1 MGRPSFSWQLTKWK
15 HHSWNTK
22 DPNIRPWDIKHRAQ
36 KMPTLTDH
44 RTSLRVPFFSLGTG
58 KNMLTM
64 ANEMAVGRN
73 SWLYG
78 FLFGLTIWVCICAQ
92 VWICICGIVWWIVNV
107 RVNGTKSV
115 LSLTDE
121 LWTGCGL
128 GHHTTCYCFGW
139 HFAQQN
145 SILGGQ
151 TISNVFKI
159 LLDVNCGAKF

>member
-1 MGRPSFSWQLTKWK
+1 MKTSLLKYKRSKYKT
-15 HHSWNTK
+15 
-22 DPNIRPWDIKHRAQ
+22 RDIKHRAQ
-36 KMPTLTDH
+36 KIQLWQTIEHPWESH
-44 RTSLRVPFFSLGTG
+44 FFRWAQARTCS
-58 KNMLTM
+58 TM
-64 ANEMAVGRN
+64 ANEMEVGRN
-73 SWLYG
+73 SWTHG
-78 FLFGLTIWVCICAQ
+78 FVFGLTIWVCICAQ

-139 HFAQQN
+139 RFAQQN

-151 TISNVFKI
+151 SISNIFKI
-159 LLDVNCGAKF
+159 LLDVNGGAKF